1 VLEYSALYTTAKQ
14 IKDPPRMVLSKT
26 SSPIKI
32 HTQTGPK
39 NTSPSISMVSCV
51 AGTNFEPKVYK
62 TRPPPTWKTPKM
74 KIMKKSLL
82 IS

>member
-1 VLEYSALYTTAKQ
+1 MLEYNALYTTAKQ
-14 IKDPPRMVLSKT
+14 IKDPPKTVLSKT

-32 HTQTGPK
+32 DTQTGPK

-62 TRPPPTWKTPKM
+62 TRPPPT
-74 KIMKKSLL
+74 
-82 IS
+82 